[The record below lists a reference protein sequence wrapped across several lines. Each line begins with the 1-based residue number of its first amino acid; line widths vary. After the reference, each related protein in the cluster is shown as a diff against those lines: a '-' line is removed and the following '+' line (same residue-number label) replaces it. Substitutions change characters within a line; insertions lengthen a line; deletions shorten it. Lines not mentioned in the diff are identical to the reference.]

1 MSHAFYSISFPRSQL
16 AACLDMKLRLYPVY
30 LALLSG
36 SEAALAAN
44 NAAWN
49 CEQGKNGQWTCL
61 NQGQPAAQPTPAQP
75 SAADKPQPKIETA
88 QPASKSTEAPAAA
101 SAPAIPDV
109 SGQATAATEKTPA
122 AAPAS
127 ENKKVQVR
135 LEENRKPVF
144 EAVPE
149 KAKPVEP
156 SEPETTTASNNGRQ
170 GWTCKSGDQK
180 TSWNCNLVGPDPKGE
195 ARSVTASV
203 NESLTP
209 SVISPTYNQSQER
222 TFQSLRHEFAQ
233 DPWQNC
239 SNWSASRKRVK
250 PVGAESRDS
259 ATTLVDADTSEVFDG
274 EVLNFA
280 GSVDLHRG
288 DQHLMADHASYDTV
302 AETLDAQGHVRY
314 SDSSIAMSS
323 ETVSMSL
330 DRDQATLRDTQFIIP
345 QAPLRG
351 SAATIYRDD
360 KNLSRYQDA
369 SFTSCPPG
377 NQDWIGH
384 ASKVKVN
391 RETGQGAAKN
401 AWLEFK
407 GVPVLYTPYI
417 SFPTDDRRL
426 SGLLPPYWS
435 KTQRNGFDISVPFY
449 WNIAP
454 NFDDTITPR
463 YMDRRGGMLTNKFRY
478 LSEFSQGSLLTQY
491 LPNDQLLNKSR
502 YMGSFRDQAS
512 FTEHLS
518 SNINLNYVSDK
529 TYFNDLNNALGIQT
543 QRFLPSSAFVNY
555 ARPNVSFST
564 GIQHY
569 QMIEKKV
576 ELKSYAVTDPNY
588 ASDPLSLNYEYYRSG
603 VDVQNLYN
611 AKRTPYSVLPK
622 VALNAEH
629 HFENLPLAV
638 GLDSQFNYFDHNHLV
653 TGQRFNIAPSVS
665 LPVEGSAGFF
675 IPKITGHFTQYQL
688 GNQAPESVVGKQSSS
703 ISRTLPIFSVDS
715 GLAFEKALDLGN
727 KSYTN
732 TIEPRAFYLYIP
744 YKDQSD
750 IPLFDTAL
758 YDTNFYSLFR
768 ENRFSGG
775 DRIQDANQITLAATS
790 RFLDNSTGLEP
801 LKVSV
806 GQIVYFANRNV
817 DAFYRYDPL
826 FDTTNPGYLNKVHA
840 TQTTGT
846 SNFIGEVGG
855 QITRNLSHL
864 TGAQWDPEQN
874 RVARWQAG
882 LKYHNQANEI
892 INLGYRFR
900 DSSNNQSGLTPTT
913 ISQTDVSFRWP
924 LFNDWYGLGRWQ
936 YSLNFDKTTE
946 SFIGLE
952 KESCCWRFRILG
964 RRYING
970 AGSGISLA
978 NNNLKPET
986 AFFVQLELKGLSS
999 FGDNLD
1005 QFLQRRLTGY
1015 RKDGFF
1021 DDN

>member
-1 MSHAFYSISFPRSQL
+1 MSHAFYSISFPLSQL
-16 AACLDMKLRLYPVY
+16 AASHNMNLRLYPVY

-49 CEQGKNGQWTCL
+49 CEQGQNGQWTCL
-61 NQGQPAAQPTPAQP
+61 NQGQPAAQPAPVEK
-75 SAADKPQPKIETA
+75 SQPKIETA
-88 QPASKSTEAPAAA
+88 QPAAAPIQHP
-101 SAPAIPDV
+101 APSNQQP
-109 SGQATAATEKTPA
+109 STPA
-122 AAPAS
+122 VASQPTPPEKPQTVAAPAG
-127 ENKKVQVR
+127 ENKKYQVR
-135 LEENRKPVF
+135 LEENRKPVI
-144 EAVPE
+144 ESIPA
-149 KAKPVEP
+149 KAQPAPAAEP
-156 SEPETTTASNNGRQ
+156 ATTTAATGGRQ

-195 ARSVTASV
+195 ARNVSASAS
-203 NESLTP
+203 ESLTP
-209 SVISPTYNQSQER
+209 SVIMPTYNQSQER
-222 TFQSLRHEFAQ
+222 TFQTLRREFAE

-239 SNWSASRKRVK
+239 ANWSARRKRIK
-250 PVGAESRDS
+250 PASNQSRDS
-259 ATTLVDADTSEVFDG
+259 ASTLVDADSSEVFDG

-302 AETLDAQGHVRY
+302 AETMDAQGHVRY
-314 SDSSIAMSS
+314 SDSSMAMSS
-323 ETVSMSL
+323 ETMSMSL
-330 DRDQATLRDTQFIIP
+330 DRDQATLRDTQFIIAA
-345 QAPLRG
+345 APLRG
-351 SAATIYRDD
+351 SAATVYRDNKD
-360 KNLSRYQDA
+360 LSRYQDA
-369 SFTSCPPG
+369 TFTSCPPG
-377 NQDWIGH
+377 NQDWLGH

-435 KTQRNGFDISVPFY
+435 KTQRNGFDVSMPFY

-454 NFDDTITPR
+454 NIDDTITPR
-463 YMDRRGGMLTNKFRY
+463 YMGRRGGMLTNKFRY
-478 LSEFSQGSLLTQY
+478 MTEISQGSLLTQY
-491 LPNDQLLNKSR
+491 LPNDQLLNRSR
-502 YMGSFRDQAS
+502 YLGSFKDQARFS
-512 FTEHLS
+512 EYLS

-543 QRFLPSSAFVNY
+543 QRFLPSNAFVNY
-555 ARPNVSFST
+555 NRPDISFAT

-576 ELKSYAVTDPNY
+576 ELKNTSD
-588 ASDPLSLNYEYYRSG
+588 ASDPLSLNYAYYRSG
-603 VDVQNLYN
+603 VDAQSLYN

-629 HFENLPLAV
+629 HFENLPVAL
-638 GLDSQFNYFDHNHLV
+638 GLDSQFNYFSHNQLV
-653 TGQRFNIAPSVS
+653 TGQRFNIAPSMS

-688 GNQAPESVVGKQSSS
+688 GNQAEQSVVGKQASS

-715 GLAFEKALDLGN
+715 GLAFEKALDFGG

-732 TIEPRAFYLYIP
+732 TLEPRAFYLYIP
-744 YKDQSD
+744 YKDQSA

-790 RFLDNSTGLEP
+790 RFLDNSSGLEP
-801 LKVSV
+801 LKVSL
-806 GQIVYFANRNV
+806 GQIIYFANRNV
-817 DAFYRYDPL
+817 DSFYRYDPL
-826 FDTTNPGYLNKVHA
+826 FNTSDPGYLNAVHA
-840 TQTTGT
+840 TQTSNT
-846 SNFIGEVGG
+846 SNFVGEVGG

-864 TGAQWDPEQN
+864 TGAQWNPEEN
-874 RVARWQAG
+874 SISRWQAG
-882 LKYHNQANEI
+882 LKYHNEANEI

-900 DSSNNQSGLTPTT
+900 DSSSNQSVLNPTT

-1005 QFLQRRLTGY
+1005 QFLQKRLTGY
-1015 RKDGFF
+1015 RKEGFF
-1021 DDN
+1021 ED